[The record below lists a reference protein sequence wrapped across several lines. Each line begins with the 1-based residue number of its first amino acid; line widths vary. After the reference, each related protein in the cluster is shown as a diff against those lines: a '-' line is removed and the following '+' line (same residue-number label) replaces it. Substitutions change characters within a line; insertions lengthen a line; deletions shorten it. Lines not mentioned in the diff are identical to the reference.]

1 MVDVPLRTWI
11 AAGLVFV
18 AVALGVV
25 SLVLVVEWAA
35 DRRRR
40 KQVGEQLRRLDLE
53 TGPPA
58 GAQGSVLRGDSGAE
72 PAWAAS
78 LASRFPRLR
87 DLQHVMQQAGL
98 TWTLQTYLLLTAGFA
113 AALGLGALVA
123 LGLCPG
129 PVVAAAAGGLLPYVY
144 VRRCRDRRI
153 GRFEEQLPDAV
164 DLMGR
169 AIRAGHPLSAG
180 LRMLA
185 SEMTDPVAG
194 EFRQV
199 AEEQRFGMP
208 FEDTLVGLADRVPLV
223 DVRILVTAILIQREV
238 GGNLAEILDKIAYVI
253 RERFTIRRQ
262 LRVITAEGRMSM
274 WVLLGIPPGV
284 ALIIYFMNPGYIL
297 TLFRDPIGHLML
309 YASVVMS
316 FLGFLWIRRIVNIE
330 I

>member
-11 AAGLVFV
+11 AAALAFV

-35 DRRRR
+35 ERRRR

-53 TGPPA
+53 TGAAA
-58 GAQGSVLRGDSGAE
+58 GAAGSILRGEAGAV
-72 PAWAAS
+72 PAWAAR
-78 LASRFPRLR
+78 LPQLR

-98 TWTLQTYLLLTAGFA
+98 TWTLQTFLLLTAGFA
-113 AALGLGALVA
+113 VALGLGALVA
-123 LGLCPG
+123 LGLGLG
-129 PVVAAAAGGLLPYVY
+129 PPFAAAAGGILPYLY
-144 VRRCRDRRI
+144 VRRCRDKRL

-185 SEMTDPVAG
+185 TEMTDPIAG

-274 WVLLGIPPGV
+274 WVLMGLPPGMAV
-284 ALIIYFMNPGYIL
+284 ILFFLNPAYIG
-297 TLFRDPIGHLML
+297 TLFTDPIGHLMI
-309 YASVVMS
+309 YASLVMG
-316 FLGFLWIRRIVNIE
+316 FMGFLWIRRIVNIE